1 MVLAV
6 KQIRCQNISPYVRD
20 EASIL
25 AEPRTSALSAPLEM
39 FYGNKLQDGGWLELD
54 DKEVKALLEQYPEL
68 DPYILKLGGGKE
80 LLTGVWKHCFW
91 LKDAPKEI
99 LANPEVRF
107 SVERRRQWL
116 LGRKSEPERHRRM
129 ALQPHLY
136 RDTNRYE
143 KALALP
149 RVCPENVRH
158 LPFVFIGADTIAN
171 DQMQLVPNADMYV
184 FGIAVSAMH
193 GVWAGGICGRLGT
206 GLRYSRD
213 MAWNTFPWPDADDG
227 QRKMIASLAEDV
239 LNAREACTGMPL
251 GVMYDPARMPPNLRD
266 AHKNLDIALERMY
279 RPDGFGT
286 DADRLSCLLRMYA
299 AASEKSSGIGQK
311 SVDFFF

>member
-6 KQIRCQNISPYVRD
+6 KQTVCQNISPYIRN
-20 EASIL
+20 ETSIL

-54 DKEVKALLEQYPEL
+54 DEEVKALLEQYPEL
-68 DPYILKLGGGKE
+68 DPYILKLGGGRE
-80 LLTGVWKHCFW
+80 LLTGRWKHCFW

-158 LPFVFIGADTIAN
+158 LPFAFIGADTIAN

-193 GVWAGGICGRLGT
+193 GVWAGGVCGRLGT

-213 MAWNTFPWPDADDG
+213 MVWNTFPWPDADDR
-227 QRKMIASLAEDV
+227 QRKMIASLAESV
-239 LNAREACTGMPL
+239 LKAREACTGMSL
-251 GVMYDPARMPPNLRD
+251 GTMYDPARMPSNLRN
-266 AHKNLDIALERMY
+266 AHKSLDKAVDALYRNEGFASDSERMNALFSLY
-279 RPDGFGT
+279 
-286 DADRLSCLLRMYA
+286 ARMT
-299 AASEKSSGIGQK
+299 EHSSNEGIGRW
-311 SVDFFF
+311 F

>member
-1 MVLAV
+1 MNQTV
-6 KQIRCQNISPYVRD
+6 CHSISPYIRA

-25 AEPRTSALSAPLEM
+25 VEPKPKAASAPLEM
-39 FYGNKLQDGGWLELD
+39 AYGNKLQDGGWLELD
-54 DKEVKALLEQYPEL
+54 DEEVQSLLKQYPEL
-68 DPYILKLGGGKE
+68 EPYILKLGGGKE
-80 LLTGVWKHCFW
+80 LLSGKWKHCFW

-99 LANPEVRF
+99 LANPEVWW
-107 SVERRRQWL
+107 SVQRRKEWL
-116 LGRKSEPERHRRM
+116 LARTSEVERHRRM

-143 KALALP
+143 RALALP

-158 LPFVFIGADTIAN
+158 LPFAFIGADTIAN
-171 DQMQLVPNADMYV
+171 DQMQLVPNADLYV

-193 GVWAGGICGRLGT
+193 GVWAGGVCGRLGT

-239 LNAREACTGMPL
+239 LKAREACTGMPL
-251 GVMYDPARMPPNLRD
+251 GTMYDPARMPSNLRD
-266 AHKNLDIALERMY
+266 AHKSLDKAVDALYRNEGFASDSGRMESLFSLY
-279 RPDGFGT
+279 G
-286 DADRLSCLLRMYA
+286 RMA
-299 AASEKSSGIGQK
+299 EHSFDKGIGRW
-311 SVDFFF
+311 F

>member
-1 MVLAV
+1 MVLVV
-6 KQIRCQNISPYVRD
+6 KQTKCQNISPYIRN

-54 DKEVKALLEQYPEL
+54 DEEVEALLVQYPEL
-68 DPYILKLGGGKE
+68 DPYILKLGGGRE

-116 LGRKSEPERHRRM
+116 LGRTSEPERHRRM

-149 RVCPENVRH
+149 RVCPANVRH
-158 LPFVFIGADTIAN
+158 LPFAFIGADTIAN
-171 DQMQLVPNADMYV
+171 DQMQLVPNADLYV

-193 GVWAGGICGRLGT
+193 GVWAGGVCGRLGT

-227 QRKMIASLAEDV
+227 QRKMIAFLAEDV
-239 LNAREACTGMPL
+239 LKAREACTGMPL
-251 GVMYDPARMPPNLRD
+251 GTMHDPARMPSALMD
-266 AHKNLDIALERMY
+266 AYDRLDIGVDGLYRDEGFAADTERLNAL
-279 RPDGFGT
+279 F
-286 DADRLSCLLRMYA
+286 LLYEGMA
-299 AASEKSSGIGQK
+299 EHSSDEGIGRW
-311 SVDFFF
+311 F

>member
-6 KQIRCQNISPYVRD
+6 KQTECQNISPYVRD
-20 EASIL
+20 EAYIL

-54 DKEVKALLEQYPEL
+54 DDEVKALLEQYPEL

-80 LLTGVWKHCFW
+80 LLTGKWKHCFW

-143 KALALP
+143 RALALP

-158 LPFVFIGADTIAN
+158 LPFAFIGADTIAN

-193 GVWAGGICGRLGT
+193 GIWAGGVCGRLGT

-227 QRKMIASLAEDV
+227 QRKTIASLAEDV
-239 LNAREACTGMPL
+239 LKEREACTGMPL
-251 GVMYDPARMPPNLRD
+251 GTMYDPARMPSDLRD
-266 AHKNLDIALERMY
+266 AHKGLDKAVDALYRNEGFASDTERMKALFSLY
-279 RPDGFGT
+279 G
-286 DADRLSCLLRMYA
+286 RMA
-299 AASEKSSGIGQK
+299 EHSSGEGIGRW
-311 SVDFFF
+311 F

>member
-6 KQIRCQNISPYVRD
+6 KKTVCNNISPYVRD
-20 EASIL
+20 EAFIL
-25 AEPRTSALSAPLEM
+25 AEPRTSAMSAPLEM

-54 DKEVKALLEQYPEL
+54 DEEVKALLEQYPEL

-80 LLTGVWKHCFW
+80 LLSGVWKHCFW
-91 LKDAPKEI
+91 LKDAPKKI

-107 SVERRRQWL
+107 NVERRRQWL

-143 KALALP
+143 RALALP
-149 RVCPENVRH
+149 RVCPENFRH
-158 LPFVFIGADTIAN
+158 LPFSFIGADTIAN

-193 GVWAGGICGRLGT
+193 GVWAGGVCGRLGT

-239 LNAREACTGMPL
+239 LKVREACTGMSL
-251 GVMYDPARMPPNLRD
+251 GTMYDPVRMPSNLRD
-266 AHKNLDIALERMY
+266 VHKSLDKAVDALYRNEGFASDSERMESLFSLY
-279 RPDGFGT
+279 G
-286 DADRLSCLLRMYA
+286 RMA
-299 AASEKSSGIGQK
+299 EHSSGEG
-311 SVDFFF
+311 VGRWF

>member
-6 KQIRCQNISPYVRD
+6 KQIRCQNISPYIRN
-20 EASIL
+20 EASVL
-25 AEPRTSALSAPLEM
+25 AKPRTFALSAPLEM

-54 DKEVKALLEQYPEL
+54 DEEVKALLEQYPEL

-80 LLTGVWKHCFW
+80 LLTGRWKHCFW

-158 LPFVFIGADTIAN
+158 LPFAFIGADTIAN

-193 GVWAGGICGRLGT
+193 GVWAGGVCGRLGT

-213 MAWNTFPWPDADDG
+213 MAWNTFPWPDVDDG

-239 LNAREACTGMPL
+239 LKAREACTGMSL
-251 GVMYDPARMPPNLRD
+251 GTMYDPAKMPSNLRD
-266 AHKNLDIALERMY
+266 AHKSLDKAVDALYRNEGFQSDDERLKALFFLY
-279 RPDGFGT
+279 G
-286 DADRLSCLLRMYA
+286 RMA
-299 AASEKSSGIGQK
+299 EHSSGEG
-311 SVDFFF
+311 VGRWF

>member
-6 KQIRCQNISPYVRD
+6 KQTKCQNISPYVRD

-25 AEPRTSALSAPLEM
+25 VKPRTSALSAPLEM

-54 DKEVKALLEQYPEL
+54 DEEVKALLEQYPEL
-68 DPYILKLGGGKE
+68 DPYILKLGGGRE
-80 LLTGVWKHCFW
+80 LLTGIWKHCFW

-158 LPFVFIGADTIAN
+158 LPFAFIGADTIAN

-184 FGIAVSAMH
+184 FGIAVSVMH
-193 GVWAGGICGRLGT
+193 GVWAGRICGRLGT

-213 MAWNTFPWPDADDG
+213 MAWNTFPWLDADG
-227 QRKMIASLAEDV
+227 SQRKEVAFLAESV
-239 LNAREACTGMPL
+239 LKAREACTGMPL
-251 GVMYDPARMPPNLRD
+251 GTMYDPVRMPSNLRN
-266 AHKNLDIALERMY
+266 AHKRLDKAVDALYRNEGFQSDAERLKALFCLYGKM
-279 RPDGFGT
+279 
-286 DADRLSCLLRMYA
+286 AEHLS
-299 AASEKSSGIGQK
+299 SE
-311 SVDFFF
+311 SVGRWF

>member
-6 KQIRCQNISPYVRD
+6 KQTECKNISPYVRD

-25 AEPRTSALSAPLEM
+25 VKPRMSALSAPLEM

-54 DKEVKALLEQYPEL
+54 DEEVEALLKQYPEL
-68 DPYILKLGGGKE
+68 DSYILKLGGGKE

-99 LANPEVRF
+99 LANSEVRF
-107 SVERRRQWL
+107 SVEKRRQWL

-158 LPFVFIGADTIAN
+158 LPFAFIGADTIAN

-193 GVWAGGICGRLGT
+193 GVWAGGVCGRLGT

-239 LNAREACTGMPL
+239 LKAREACTGMPL
-251 GVMYDPARMPPNLRD
+251 RVMYDPARMPSNLKN
-266 AHKNLDIALERMY
+266 AHKKLDKAVDALYRNEGFASDSERMSAL
-279 RPDGFGT
+279 FS
-286 DADRLSCLLRMYA
+286 LYA
-299 AASEKSSGIGQK
+299 KMTEHSSNEGIGRW
-311 SVDFFF
+311 F

>member
-1 MVLAV
+1 M
-6 KQIRCQNISPYVRD
+6 KQTKCQNISPYVRD

-25 AEPRTSALSAPLEM
+25 AKPRTSALSAPLEM

-54 DKEVKALLEQYPEL
+54 DEEVKALLEQYPEL
-68 DPYILKLGGGKE
+68 DPYILKLGGGRE

-143 KALALP
+143 RALALP
-149 RVCPENVRH
+149 RICPESVLH
-158 LPFVFIGADTIAN
+158 LPFAFIGADTIAN
-171 DQMQLVPNADMYV
+171 DQMQLVPNAGLYV
-184 FGIAVSAMH
+184 FGIAVSRMH
-193 GVWAGGICGRLGT
+193 MAWVSGICGRLGT
-206 GLRYSRD
+206 GIRYSRD
-213 MAWNTFPWPDADDG
+213 LLWNTFPWPNRNDG
-227 QRKMIASLAEDV
+227 KEEICRLGGNV
-239 LNAREACTGMPL
+239 LKEREACTGMTLAEMHYP
-251 GVMYDPARMPPNLRD
+251 DKMPDALRK
-266 AHKNLDIALERMY
+266 AHERL
-279 RPDGFGT
+279 DGFIERLYSPEGFRT
-286 DADRLSCLLRMYA
+286 DADRLGCLLGMYA
-299 AASEKSSGIGQK
+299 EAVSEKSSSAAQK
-311 SVDFFF
+311 TIDSFF

>member
-6 KQIRCQNISPYVRD
+6 KQTACQNISPYVRD

-25 AEPRTSALSAPLEM
+25 TKPRTSALSAPLEM

-54 DKEVKALLEQYPEL
+54 DEEVKALLEQYPEL

-99 LANPEVRF
+99 LANPAVRF

-149 RVCPENVRH
+149 RVCPENVRY
-158 LPFVFIGADTIAN
+158 LPFAFIGADTIAN
-171 DQMQLVPNADMYV
+171 DQMQLVPNADLYV

-193 GVWAGGICGRLGT
+193 GIWAGGVCGRLGT

-239 LNAREACTGMPL
+239 LKAREACTEMPL
-251 GVMYDPARMPPNLRD
+251 GTMYDPARMPSNLRD
-266 AHKNLDIALERMY
+266 AHKSLDKAVDALYRNEGFASDSERMNALFSLY
-279 RPDGFGT
+279 
-286 DADRLSCLLRMYA
+286 ARMT
-299 AASEKSSGIGQK
+299 EHSSNEGIGRW
-311 SVDFFF
+311 F